1 MAEPMLTNPESHQ
14 VRPEVAYFAH
24 CCIHC
29 LPYHRLGE
37 AKIGRIGTGRPS
49 TDINIPDRPD
59 LRPVVE
65 RFAGEE
71 IHVVA
76 CD

>member
-1 MAEPMLTNPESHQ
+1 MDT
-14 VRPEVAYFAH
+14 
-24 CCIHC
+24 IHC

-37 AKIGRIGTGRPS
+37 AKLGRIEIGRPGPGL
-49 TDINIPDRPD
+49 NIPPRPD
-59 LRPVVE
+59 LKQIVE
-65 RFAGEE
+65 RFAREE